1 VLVSEGLGQ
10 VVELLFKYRPL
21 VWEKGRLA
29 LGASR
34 MELVAVAVLALI
46 GAAAL
51 VTSVRATL
59 RAGRAPGLVLLTA
72 RVLALALLLAILL
85 RPQLVVSTSVT
96 QQNVVGVLVDD
107 SRSMQIPD
115 VAAQPRGEQ
124 VRTMLAGGGGLLARL
139 AEQYQ
144 VRVFRFSGGA
154 GRINT
159 LDSLHFDGQR
169 TALGS
174 ALDDA
179 RRALRGLPL
188 AALVLVSDG
197 ADNADTTLTASLLGL
212 QSEALPVYA
221 IGAGQDRFPR
231 DIEVGWVRAPPTA
244 LKGAAV
250 MVEALVRQRGYGG
263 DSVDVVVEDAG
274 RILGTARVAL
284 PQDDQTVT
292 ARIRVVLEEEG
303 PRRLAVRVAARP
315 GEMVDRNNERPALVA
330 VTDRRDRVL
339 YFEGEPR
346 FEFAFLR
353 RAVAGDPNLLLV
365 GVQRTADR
373 KYLRL
378 GVEDSL
384 DLLQGFPRTREELF
398 RYRALV
404 LGSVEASFFTADQL
418 RMITDFVGRRG
429 GGFVALGGRRAF
441 GEGGYAG
448 TAMDDLLPFDVSAS
462 GDSTRLLELKA
473 SPTPAGMGNPVI
485 QLRADEQASAAA
497 WQHLPPL
504 TSVNRVGALKPG
516 AIALLEGADTA
527 GRGRQPLLAYQ
538 RYGRGKAAAFTA
550 QDSWLWR
557 MHADVPV
564 DDRTHQQLWRQ
575 LLRWLSDGAPDRLTV
590 TVSQPFVQPGEPL
603 TIEAELVDSTWQAIN
618 GAAVSAVVTT
628 PGGRVVEQPLAWD
641 VRSDGHY
648 RGRIATAESGR
659 YQVDVRAVNGADTV
673 ESLPAFVD
681 AGETNV
687 EFFGAERRRDA
698 LQRIATETGGQ
709 YYDLDRA
716 ADLADDIV
724 YSARGITRTE
734 RLDLWD
740 MPAVFVL
747 LLGLLGAEWLARR
760 ARGLA

>member
-1 VLVSEGLGQ
+1 VSEGLGP

-29 LGASR
+29 LGASQ
-34 MELVAVAVLALI
+34 MELLVVAVLALA

-51 VTSVRATL
+51 ATSVRATL
-59 RAGRAPGLVLLTA
+59 RAGRAPGLALLGA
-72 RVLALALLLAILL
+72 RGLALALLLAILL

-107 SRSMQIPD
+107 SRSMQVPD
-115 VAAQPRGEQ
+115 EADRPRGEQ
-124 VRTMLAGGGGLLARL
+124 VRTVLGGGDGLLARL
-139 AEQYQ
+139 ADQYQ
-144 VRVFRFSGGA
+144 VRVFRFSRGA
-154 GRINT
+154 DRIGS
-159 LDSLHFDGQR
+159 LDSLGFDGQR
-169 TALGS
+169 TALGP

-188 AALVLVSDG
+188 TALVLVSDG
-197 ADNADTTLTASLLGL
+197 ADNADTALTASLLGL
-212 QSEALPVYA
+212 RSDDLPVYTV
-221 IGAGQDRFPR
+221 GAGLDRFPR
-231 DIEVGWVRAPPTA
+231 DIEVGWVRVPPTA
-244 LKGAAV
+244 LKGAAI

-284 PQDDQTVT
+284 PPDDQTIT
-292 ARIRVVLEEEG
+292 AQVRVVLEEEG
-303 PRRLAVRVAARP
+303 PRRLSVRVAPRP

-346 FEFAFLR
+346 FEFSFLR
-353 RAVAGDPNLLLV
+353 RAVTGDPNLLMV

-404 LGSVEASFFTADQL
+404 LGSVEASYFSADQL
-418 RMITDFVGRRG
+418 RMIADFVGRRG
-429 GGFVALGGRRAF
+429 GGLVALGGRRAF
-441 GEGGYAG
+441 GEGGYAQ
-448 TAMDDLLPFDVSAS
+448 TAVDELLPFDVSPS
-462 GDSTRLLELKA
+462 RDSTRLLELKA
-473 SPTPAGMGNPVI
+473 APTPAGIANPVI
-485 QLRADEQASAAA
+485 QLRNDQAASADA
-497 WQHLPPL
+497 WRNLPPL
-504 TSVNRVGALKPG
+504 TSVNRIGALKPG
-516 AIALLEGADTA
+516 AIALLEGTDTA

-564 DDRTHQQLWRQ
+564 DDQTHQQFWRQ

-590 TVSQPFVQPGEPL
+590 TVGQPFVQPGEPL
-603 TIEAELVDSTWQAIN
+603 TLEAELVDSTWQAIN
-618 GAAVSAVVTT
+618 GAEVTAVVTT
-628 PGGRVVEQPLAWD
+628 PGGRIVEQPLAWD
-641 VRSDGHY
+641 VRSDGRY
-648 RGRIATAESGR
+648 RGRVPTAEPGRYHVDVLATAGTDSV
-659 YQVDVRAVNGADTV
+659 Q
-673 ESLPAFVD
+673 SLPAFVD

-687 EFFGAERRRDA
+687 EFFGAERRREP
-698 LQRIATETGGQ
+698 LRRIAAETGGR
-709 YYDLDRA
+709 YYDLADA
-716 ADLADDIV
+716 ADLPDDIV

-760 ARGLA
+760 SRGLA